1 MGAEKSMVDSNQ
13 VKSIEQNRV
22 SSQASIHITVTSYS
36 SDFDKINIV
45 CVCFHEFHLR
55 QDLPVVQI
63 GLFIPTW
70 GLLQKK
76 YISKTTVFR
85 FSRRQPKHQ
94 ATRALLAPTFTCT
107 N

>member
-70 GLLQKK
+70 GLDEILRKLQGWELLL
-76 YISKTTVFR
+76 
-85 FSRRQPKHQ
+85 
-94 ATRALLAPTFTCT
+94 LLAWETQTLQL
-107 N
+107 